1 MSQHVSDS
9 PAPTGLSRLSRISP
23 SRRSLLLG
31 AAAAAPIVALGAGSA
46 SALGGYRDAGGLHIT
61 HEWIHEDIRS
71 VDFRFDT
78 GGQVQTFPPSLRV
91 TVPAGYDENLDRHY
105 PVVLLLHGGG
115 GMYQDWTNHGN
126 VIEQTEKH
134 EAIVVMPDGGGGS
147 FYSNANFP
155 RAGLVANWE
164 TFIMEMVLP
173 FVHANFRTAPDRM
186 AIAGLSMGGFGA
198 LALGQRYWGHFRSVS
213 SYSGPA
219 DCGATPH
226 GLLVGTLIMVSPL
239 GDVPRYGL
247 RANGPGAIWGLE
259 PYPQIARGYNP
270 MENIETYRDKR
281 VFLRTGNGPLLDLL
295 GFDGMDDLVGEYQSR
310 LAEFG
315 MDVQENVV
323 MHTQESFS
331 NALSDAGIE
340 HDFRV
345 DDGETHEWG
354 LWNRSFAEDLPGMMK
369 VLNS

>member
-91 TVPAGYDENLDRHY
+91 TVPAGYDENPDRHY

-186 AIAGLSMGGFGA
+186 AIAGL
-198 LALGQRYWGHFRSVS
+198 
-213 SYSGPA
+213 
-219 DCGATPH
+219 
-226 GLLVGTLIMVSPL
+226 
-239 GDVPRYGL
+239 
-247 RANGPGAIWGLE
+247 
-259 PYPQIARGYNP
+259 
-270 MENIETYRDKR
+270 
-281 VFLRTGNGPLLDLL
+281 
-295 GFDGMDDLVGEYQSR
+295 
-310 LAEFG
+310 
-315 MDVQENVV
+315 
-323 MHTQESFS
+323 
-331 NALSDAGIE
+331 
-340 HDFRV
+340 
-345 DDGETHEWG
+345 
-354 LWNRSFAEDLPGMMK
+354 
-369 VLNS
+369 

>member
-1 MSQHVSDS
+1 MCPLTQS
-9 PAPTGLSRLSRISP
+9 PAPAGLSRLSRISP

-91 TVPAGYDENLDRHY
+91 TVPAGYDENPDRHY

-259 PYPQIARGYNP
+259 PYPEIARGYNP

-281 VFLRTGNGPLLDLL
+281 VFLRTGNAPLLDLL